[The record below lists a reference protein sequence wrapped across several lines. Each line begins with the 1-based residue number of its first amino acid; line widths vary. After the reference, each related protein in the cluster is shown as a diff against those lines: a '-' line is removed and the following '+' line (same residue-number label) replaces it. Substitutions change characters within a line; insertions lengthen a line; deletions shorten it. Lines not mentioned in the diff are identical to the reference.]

1 MVKESIPKEGE
12 NIKIQSYKHDGNIHR
27 VWSET
32 TILKGTEHVIIG
44 GNDHTL
50 VTESDGRTWITREP
64 AIVYFHSE
72 YWFNVIC
79 MFREDGIYYY
89 CNLSSPFAC
98 DEEALKYIDYDLDIK
113 VFPDGEKRLLD
124 VDEYE
129 FHSKLM
135 DYPEDID
142 FILKENV
149 KTLVDWIN
157 NEKGPFSPEYVD
169 IWYQRYQ
176 QLSKK

>member
-1 MVKESIPKEGE
+1 MGIPKEGE
-12 NIKIQSYKHDGNIHR
+12 FVTIQSYKHDGHLHR
-27 VWSET
+27 TWRDTMVLKTSEYS
-32 TILKGTEHVIIG
+32 LIG
-44 GNDHTL
+44 VNDHTL
-50 VTESDGRTWITREP
+50 VTDSDGRRWVTREP
-64 AIVYFHSE
+64 AIVYFHKK
-72 YWFNVIC
+72 YWFNIIA
-79 MFREDGIYYY
+79 MIREKGVSYY
-89 CNLSSPFAC
+89 CNLASPYVL
-98 DEEALKYIDYDLDIK
+98 DDEALKYIDYDLDIK

>member
-1 MVKESIPKEGE
+1 M
-12 NIKIQSYKHDGNIHR
+12 
-27 VWSET
+27 
-32 TILKGTEHVIIG
+32 
-44 GNDHTL
+44 
-50 VTESDGRTWITREP
+50 
-64 AIVYFHSE
+64 
-72 YWFNVIC
+72 
-79 MFREDGIYYY
+79 
-89 CNLSSPFAC
+89 
-98 DEEALKYIDYDLDIK
+98 KYIDYDLDIK

-176 QLSKK
+176 QLSKNSRCKQELGALAKMANAPSSNFPI